1 MIKLSKPVQLLQ
13 WGEGTNTTNQRWIE
27 VGKGRIA
34 GNPRRQ
40 DGVTDVVIVLDGSLS
55 KIDAKRETDF
65 VKIMQQGEGMTPR
78 AARWGEVAMGT
89 LKSVSSSGGQTLV
102 TIAVKAATKVGP

>member
-34 GNPRRQ
+34 GKPRRE
-40 DGVTDVVIVLDGSLS
+40 DGITDVVIVLDGSLN

-78 AARWGEVAMGT
+78 ADRWGEVAMGT